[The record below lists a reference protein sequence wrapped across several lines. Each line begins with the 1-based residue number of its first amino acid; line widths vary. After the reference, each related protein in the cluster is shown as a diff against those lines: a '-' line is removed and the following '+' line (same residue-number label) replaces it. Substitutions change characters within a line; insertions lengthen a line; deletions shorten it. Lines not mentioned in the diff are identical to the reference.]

1 MASVTIWDGS
11 ATFTEGSTPFG
22 FYDTDT
28 SFQTDAEKV
37 AKFCGTRLGYPLM
50 DVELQDQNFFAC
62 FEEAVTT
69 YGNEVFQYKIRENY
83 LNLEGAQT
91 GSSLNNRLIEPTLN
105 RVVNISKNYGTEA
118 EVGSLVTK
126 HTGSIQISAS
136 VQEYDLDAWAEDQ
149 GISGSI
155 EVRKVY
161 YEAPPAILRYFDPYA
176 GTGTG
181 VQSLMDAFD
190 FGSYSPG
197 VNFMLMPV
205 SFDLAKIQAI
215 ELNDQVRKSSYS
227 FELNNN
233 RLRIFPVPKKA
244 YNLLFDYYR
253 KEDKDNAFV
262 ETSKGLVTNVA
273 EVPYEN
279 PNYSQINSVGR
290 QWIFRYTLALA
301 KELLAYVRGKYQ
313 TVPVP
318 GSEATLN
325 QADLLTD
332 ARAEKQAL
340 MEQLKDMLE
349 QTSRQAQLERKAN
362 ESENLRRTL
371 TEVPYTIYIG

>member
-1 MASVTIWDGS
+1 MANISIWDGS
-11 ATFTEGSTPFG
+11 ATFAEGQTPFG
-22 FYDTDT
+22 FYDSDTD
-28 SFQTDAEKV
+28 FQADAIKV
-37 AKFCGTRLGYPLM
+37 AKFCGSRLGFPLM
-50 DVELQDQNFFAC
+50 DVELQSGSFFAC

-91 GSSLNNRLIEPTLN
+91 GSNLNNRLIEPTLN

-118 EVGSLVTK
+118 EVGSLLTK
-126 HTGSIQISAS
+126 YTGSIQMSAS
-136 VQEYDLDAWAEDQ
+136 KQEYDLDAWALDQ

-253 KEDKDNAFV
+253 KDEKDNAFV
-262 ETSKGLVTNVA
+262 EQSRGLVTNVA

-279 PNYSQINSVGR
+279 PNYTQINSVGR
-290 QWIFRYTLALA
+290 QWIFRYALALS

-325 QADLLTD
+325 QADLLAD
-332 ARAEKQAL
+332 ARTEKQSL
-340 MEQLKDMLE
+340 MEQLKEMLE

-362 ESENLRRTL
+362 ESENLRKTL
-371 TEVPYTIYIG
+371 SEVPYTIFIG

>member
-1 MASVTIWDGS
+1 MANIVIWDGS
-11 ATFTEGSTPFG
+11 ATFSAGSTPFG
-22 FYDTDT
+22 FYDSDTD
-28 SFQTDAEKV
+28 FQADAEKV

-91 GSSLNNRLIEPTLN
+91 GSNLNNRLLEPSLH
-105 RVVNISKNYGTEA
+105 RVVDIAKNYGTEA
-118 EVGSLVTK
+118 EVGGNVTRY
-126 HTGSIQISAS
+126 TGSLAMTAS
-136 VQEYDLDAWAEDQ
+136 LQDYDLDAWAENQ
-149 GISGSI
+149 GITGSI
-155 EVRKVY
+155 EVRRVFY
-161 YEAPPAILRYFDPYA
+161 HAPPAILRYFDPYA

-190 FGSYSPG
+190 FGSFSPG

-205 SFDLAKIQAI
+205 SFDAQKLQAI
-215 ELNDQVRKSSYS
+215 EFNDQIRKSAYS
-227 FELNNN
+227 FELVNNK
-233 RLRIFPVPKKA
+233 LRIFPKPTSA
-244 YNLLFDYYR
+244 YNLKIEYY
-253 KEDKDNAFV
+253 KVNDKSVAFRNQD
-262 ETSKGLVTNVA
+262 KGLVTNVA
-273 EVPYEN
+273 EVPYDN

-325 QADLLTD
+325 QGDLLTD
-332 ARAEKQAL
+332 ARTEK
-340 MEQLKDMLE
+340 EQLMVQLKEMLE

-362 ESENLRRTL
+362 ESENLRKTL
-371 TEVPYTIYIG
+371 SDVPYTIYIG

>member
-1 MASVTIWDGS
+1 M
-11 ATFTEGSTPFG
+11 
-22 FYDTDT
+22 
-28 SFQTDAEKV
+28 
-37 AKFCGTRLGYPLM
+37 
-50 DVELQDQNFFAC
+50 
-62 FEEAVTT
+62 
-69 YGNEVFQYKIRENY
+69 
-83 LNLEGAQT
+83 
-91 GSSLNNRLIEPTLN
+91 
-105 RVVNISKNYGTEA
+105 
-118 EVGSLVTK
+118 
-126 HTGSIQISAS
+126 SAS
-136 VQEYDLDAWAEDQ
+136 KQEYDLDAWALDQ

-253 KEDKDNAFV
+253 KDEKDNAFV
-262 ETSKGLVTNVA
+262 EQSRGLVTNVA

-279 PNYSQINSVGR
+279 PNYTQINSVGR
-290 QWIFRYTLALA
+290 QWIFRYALALS

-325 QADLLTD
+325 QADLLAD
-332 ARAEKQAL
+332 ARTEKQSL
-340 MEQLKDMLE
+340 MEQLKEMLE

-362 ESENLRRTL
+362 ESENLRKTL
-371 TEVPYTIYIG
+371 SEVPYTIFIG